1 MKFETLAFVDIVT
14 GEKQEIAWICAFSE
28 IEREP
33 GNAVGKTAHLDGFD
47 MQLLTR
53 KRGLGTYVFARKE
66 NCFIERLIFRLVWGN
81 LR

>member
-1 MKFETLAFVDIVT
+1 M
-14 GEKQEIAWICAFSE
+14 AWTCAFNE
-28 IEREP
+28 LEREP
-33 GNAVGKTAHLDGFD
+33 GNALGKTAKLDGFD

-53 KRGLGTYVFARKE
+53 KGGLGTYVFARKE